1 MKPTSNIVH
10 KLSTSIMALATAF
23 TANTALAAGDDF
35 VLEEIVVTAQKRSQ
49 NLQDVPSSVATL
61 GGEKM
66 SVLKS
71 GGADIKFM
79 SARVPSLYIETS
91 FGRTFPRF
99 YIRGLGNS
107 DFDLNASQP
116 VSLIYDEVVLENPI
130 LKGAPIFDLDRVEVL
145 RGPQGTLFGRNTIA
159 GIIKL
164 ESRKPTAETEG
175 YVRASYGRFNS
186 VEFEAAVGGPLV
198 KDKLSYRISGMYQ
211 RQDDWVDNTLTE
223 KVGDLEGYVEAA
235 ARLQILFTPTEDTDI
250 LLNGHIRSMDGTATV
265 FRANIIEPG
274 TENLVSGFDRH
285 EASLDGGNEQA
296 LDARGASL
304 KIVHDFGSMTFT
316 SITGYEYGRVFSR
329 GDIDG
334 GWGAAFL
341 GAGNF
346 GPGFIPFPA
355 ESAGEIPGLDQWT
368 QEIRLASNDNETIN
382 YQVGAFYFHEGL
394 TINNYSYNTLGG
406 GTVNG
411 FAVQNQITEAYA
423 FFGNVDINVSEDF
436 KITAGL
442 RYSDDSKDFT
452 ATRTQSPFGAPNVTV
467 TENTD
472 DNKISWDISGSY
484 TVNEDVNVYGRVA
497 KGFRAPSIQGRIT
510 FGDTSSV
517 ADSETIHS
525 FEVGLKSNVME
536 NRGRIN
542 VAAYYYNVDNL
553 QLTAVGG
560 TGNVTRLLNADNVRG
575 FGFEA
580 DMEFLVTENFATTF
594 GVSYNDTEIQ
604 DRNLNIFPGGSG
616 PIVLDPVNDN
626 GTVSLDGNPL
636 PNAPKWVMN
645 FTARYAVPVDGGEV
659 FAFTDWA
666 YRSRVNFFLY
676 ESVEFSEKNLLEGG
690 LRIGYVHGDN
700 EWEVAAYMRNI
711 TNNLSRT
718 GGIDFN
724 NLTGFVNDP
733 ARWGIEAR
741 MNF

>member
-1 MKPTSNIVH
+1 MKP
-10 KLSTSIMALATAF
+10 LSKFFYKFSVSTFALASAATA
-23 TANTALAAGDDF
+23 AAAQAEEADF
-35 VLEEIVVTAQKRSQ
+35 ILEEITVTAQKRTQ

-61 GGEKM
+61 SGEKM
-66 SVLKS
+66 DILKS

-116 VSLIYDEVVLENPI
+116 VSLVYDGVVLENPI
-130 LKGAPIFDLDRVEVL
+130 LKGAPIFDLERVEVL

-164 ESRKPTAETEG
+164 ESRKPTQETEG
-175 YVRASYGRFNS
+175 YVRASYGRFNA
-186 VEFEAAVGGPLV
+186 VELEAAVGGALV

-211 RQDDWVDNTLTE
+211 RQDDWVDNTQTAQN
-223 KVGDLEGYVEAA
+223 GDLEGYVEAA
-235 ARLQILFTPTEDTDI
+235 ARLQILYTPTEETAV

-265 FRANIIEPG
+265 FRANIIERG
-274 TENLVSGFDRH
+274 TENLVDGFDRF
-285 EASLDGGNEQA
+285 SVSTDGGNRQA
-296 LDARGASL
+296 LDAHGVNMN
-304 KIVHDFGSMTFT
+304 ITHDFGSMTLT
-316 SITGYEYGRVFSR
+316 SITGYEYGKVFSR

-334 GWGAAFL
+334 GYGAAFL

-368 QEIRLASNDNETIN
+368 QEVRLATNDHETVN
-382 YQVGAFYFHEGL
+382 FQVGGFYFHESL
-394 TINNYSYNTLGG
+394 TINNYSYNSLGG
-406 GTVNG
+406 GSVNG
-411 FAVQNQITEAYA
+411 FAVQNQTTEAFA
-423 FFGNVDINVSEDF
+423 LFGNVDVNISDNF
-436 KITAGL
+436 KVTAGL
-442 RYSDDSKDFT
+442 RYSDDKKDFT

-467 TENTD
+467 TENTKE
-472 DNKISWDISGSY
+472 DNISWDVSGTY
-484 TVNEDVNVYGRVA
+484 TVNEDVNVYGRIA
-497 KGFRAPSIQGRIT
+497 RGFRAPSIQGRIT

-517 ADSETIHS
+517 ASSETIHS
-525 FEVGLKSNVME
+525 FEVGVKADVME

-542 VAAYYYNVDNL
+542 LAAYYYNVDDM

-560 TGNVTRLLNADNVRG
+560 TGNVTELINADKVKG
-575 FGFEA
+575 YGFEA
-580 DMEFLVTENFATTF
+580 DMEFLVTENLATTF
-594 GVSYNDTEIQ
+594 GISYNDTEIQ
-604 DRNLNIFPGGSG
+604 DTNLNIFPGGSG
-616 PIVLDPVNDN
+616 PVVLDPVNGN

-645 FTARYAVPVDGGEV
+645 FTARYSVPVASGEI

-690 LRIGYVHGDN
+690 LRAGYVHGDN
-700 EWEVAAYMRNI
+700 EWQVAAYIRNI

-724 NLTGFVNDP
+724 NLTGFVNEP
-733 ARWGIEAR
+733 RRWGIEAK